1 MPGNSDDKAREG
13 SKPGPHRDRRPGP
26 HGSRPRGAGAGRG
39 PGPQAKRGGKPPEQG
54 APRRPGAIRLA
65 RIGGNHFELV
75 HPACVRE
82 TELDYEEGMEIWKAG
97 DPEGAR
103 DALRYA
109 LAACRDHLWIHVAL
123 GRIALEEFR
132 DPGLARGHF
141 GYAVEL
147 CERAITPQFSGLL
160 PADRRNNR
168 PFYEAV
174 DGLIRCLEALG
185 RERDA
190 SGLRAMRDRLSGA
203 QADGG
208 RNPTRRPDPAV

>member
-1 MPGNSDDKAREG
+1 MPGDSDDRAHEG
-13 SKPGPHRDRRPGP
+13 GKPGPHRDRRPGP
-26 HGSRPRGAGAGRG
+26 HGSRPGGTGASRG
-39 PGPQAKRGGKPPEQG
+39 PGPKGKRGGKPPGKG
-54 APRRPGAIRLA
+54 APRRSGPIRLMP
-65 RIGGNHFELV
+65 IGGNRFELA

-82 TELDYEEGMEIWKAG
+82 AELDYEEGMEIWKAG

-141 GYAVEL
+141 GYAVDL
-147 CERAITPQFSGLL
+147 CERAITPQFSGVL
-160 PADRRNNR
+160 PPDRRNNR

-185 RERDA
+185 RESDSA
-190 SGLRAMRDRLSGA
+190 GLRAMRDRLSGA
-203 QADGG
+203 RTERDRG
-208 RNPTRRPDPAV
+208 PTRRPDPAV